1 MVRRLLIGI
10 VGVMLVGALA
20 LAGVGRVL
28 AQEENGPARRFIDR
42 VAEIVGVEPGELRSA
57 VRQARQE
64 SGWRGRGFF
73 ARPGARIGEEVGA
86 VAEFLGMSRS
96 ELRAQLRDGRSL
108 AEIAGP
114 ERTPELI
121 ALIERL
127 ARERVQ
133 DAREA
138 GRITAEEATR
148 ATGGLRARV
157 TEAVNAEGIRGI
169 VRTLRGNG
177 AFDGCRD
184 RDDGET
190 PEDAGTPSD
199 AQTNSF

>member
-1 MVRRLLIGI
+1 MVRRLLVGI
-10 VGVMLVGALA
+10 AGLILLGALA

-28 AQEENGPARRFIDR
+28 AQEEDGPARRFIDR

-57 VRQARQE
+57 VRQAREE
-64 SGWRGRGFF
+64 SGWPGRGFF
-73 ARPGARIGEEVGA
+73 ARPSARFGEEIGA
-86 VAEFLGMSRS
+86 VSEFLGMSRR

-121 ALIERL
+121 ALVERL
-127 ARERVQ
+127 VRERVQ

-138 GRITAEEATR
+138 GRITAEDAAR
-148 ATGGLRARV
+148 ATDGLRARV

-169 VRTLRGNG
+169 VRSFRGNG
-177 AFDGCRD
+177 AFGGCRD
-184 RDDGET
+184 RDRGDT
-190 PEDAGTPSD
+190 PRDEETPSD
-199 AQTNSF
+199 TQTNSF